1 MSYLETIGGV
11 FIVEKIETLFSWL
24 DHTAEMIEASQN
36 EPYLDCL
43 AHAMEI
49 LFYREVSNIDDDLT
63 AKKIEKS
70 LQTID
75 LKEFQQ
81 IEIRKAVQMAILK
94 GMKENTQQQH
104 LITPEAV
111 ALFIGYLA
119 NKFMSRQDTVTLFDP
134 ACGTSNLLTTV
145 IGQLHKSV
153 EAYGSD
159 VDPTLMRL
167 SLANANLQEMEIEFF
182 QQDSLRPFLM
192 APVDLVV
199 SDLPVGYYPDDVN
212 ASQYKLKAE
221 EGHSYAHHLFIE
233 QSLTYTKEAG
243 YLIILVPNFLFTS
256 DQAEQ
261 LQTFLKEHAHI
272 YGLLQLPESIFKSKA
287 NAKSILVLQ
296 KKGPGTATPK
306 QPLLV
311 QLPSFKNEKAMAD
324 IIGQM
329 NTWFSKYL

>member
-1 MSYLETIGGV
+1 M
-11 FIVEKIETLFSWL
+11 EKIETLFSWL
-24 DHTAEMIEASQN
+24 DHTAEIIEESQD

-49 LFYREVSNIDDDLT
+49 LFHREVSNIDDELT
-63 AKKIEKS
+63 IKKIEKR
-70 LQTID
+70 LENID
-75 LKEFQQ
+75 LNDFQQ
-81 IEIRKAVQMAILK
+81 KDIRKAVQMAILK
-94 GMKENTQQQH
+94 GMKDNIQQQH

-119 NKFMSRQDTVTLFDP
+119 NKFTAKQETLTVFDP
-134 ACGTSNLLTTV
+134 ACGTANLLTTV
-145 IGQLHKSV
+145 LSQLNKSV
-153 EAYGSD
+153 TAYGSD

-167 SLANANLQEMEIEFF
+167 SVANANLQKLEIEFF
-182 QQDSLRPFLM
+182 QQDSLRPLLL

-212 ASQYKLKAE
+212 ASRFVLKAK

-233 QSLTYTKEAG
+233 QSLTYTKEKG
-243 YLIILVPNFLFTS
+243 FLIFLIPNFLFTS
-256 DQAEQ
+256 DQADQ
-261 LQTFLKEHAHI
+261 LRTYLKEHAHI
-272 YGLLQLPESIFKSKA
+272 YGLLQLPESIFKAKE

-296 KKGPGTATPK
+296 KRGQDTLTPK

-324 IIGQM
+324 IIGQI
-329 NTWFSKYL
+329 NAWFSKYL

>member
-1 MSYLETIGGV
+1 M
-11 FIVEKIETLFSWL
+11 EKIEALFSWF
-24 DHTAEMIEASQN
+24 DQTAEMIVTSQD

-49 LFYREVSNIDDDLT
+49 LFYKEVSNIDDELT
-63 AKKIEKS
+63 VKKIEKK
-70 LQTID
+70 LENINLND
-75 LKEFQQ
+75 FQQ
-81 IEIRKAVQMAILK
+81 SDIRKAVQMAILK
-94 GMKENTQQQH
+94 GMKHHTQQQH

-111 ALFIGYLA
+111 ALFIGYLSD
-119 NKFMSRQDTVTLFDP
+119 KFMSQHNKVTLFDP

-145 IGQLHKSV
+145 ISQLNLNKSV

-167 SLANANLQEMEIEFF
+167 SLANANLQKMEIEFF
-182 QQDSLRPFLM
+182 QQDSLRPFLL

-212 ASQYKLKAE
+212 ASQFVLKSE
-221 EGHSYAHHLFIE
+221 EGHAYAHHLFIE
-233 QSLTYTKEAG
+233 QSLKYTKEAG
-243 YLIILVPNFLFTS
+243 YLIFLIPNFLFTS

-296 KKGPGTATPK
+296 KKGPNTVTPK

-329 NTWFSKYL
+329 NAWFSKYL